1 MKPLGKKS
9 YGSIP
14 HLFGSKLGEGD
25 HHCHEGLPLLAQPA
39 RINSTRPKLCASAES
54 TSWRMNL
61 AAIFSTHLRCS
72 LVNPER
78 FRDRHFTRLSFGE
91 GGYRALISEKSAF
104 AYSYANWWTR
114 H

>member
-61 AAIFSTHLRCS
+61 AAIFPRIFVARWLIP
-72 LVNPER
+72 NA
-78 FRDRHFTRLSFGE
+78 FGIAILPAIALAKE
-91 GGYRALISEKSAF
+91 GIVP
-104 AYSYANWWTR
+104 
-114 H
+114 